1 MTTTVDVAH
10 VQALMDIA
18 ERANGHSGKLGNLQS
33 WAINQLI
40 EINGQLKAD
49 AVEQSKRAT
58 KESAKRQAEVK
69 ESVEPVEPEPAAAG
83 DEVIYT
89 SDTPN
94 PTLIERRV

>member
-40 EINGQLKAD
+40 AINGQLKAD

-69 ESVEPVEPEPAAAG
+69 EPVEPVEPVAAG

-89 SDTPN
+89 SDNPN
-94 PTLIERRV
+94 PPLIERRV